1 MEEWQLTSGNG
12 IGAQLLEFGFELIG
26 EPLDVLLLTLLGL
39 LEAESIRGRDVVG
52 GVNDEEW
59 GVRETAK
66 RVVREA
72 KGRDCISV
80 EGELPRDEPP
90 PLWLS

>member
-1 MEEWQLTSGNG
+1 MTVST
-12 IGAQLLEFGFELIG
+12 IRAAAQLLELVTQFLPQPLNILFFCLI
-26 EPLDVLLLTLLGL
+26 LA
-39 LEAESIRGRDVVG
+39 LEAGRVRGRDVVE